1 MKFKKII
8 AAVMALA
15 LTAGTFSVNSAFNT
29 TASAA
34 QATHPIVC
42 NRSEGPGT
50 VNAPSQA
57 AAGTQVA
64 ITVTASN
71 GCEIDNFTV
80 VARKSNKELI
90 YDHPRSQSKTY
101 IINMPDEEVSYNVE
115 FSSPTNKPFYIYQKL
130 KNFGGD
136 ISIDD
141 KGALKQGET
150 ITITATPKEGYKVD
164 NILVQYHNSQLW
176 VSGQPR
182 YCKTDTIQGQP
193 NQTVYTFSM
202 PANDIDIRVNFAIDS
217 TPAPAPEPE
226 PTPTPTP
233 TPDPTPTLSW
243 KKGDANCDGIVTAAD
258 ATAVLKHLTGI
269 MELSYVGSINA
280 DMDQNGKVTA
290 ADATAILKF
299 LINQQ

>member
-1 MKFKKII
+1 MKFKTII
-8 AAVMALA
+8 AAVMTFALM
-15 LTAGTFSVNSAFNT
+15 AGTFSANNAFST

-50 VNAPSQA
+50 VSAPSQA

-90 YDHPRSQSKTY
+90 YDHPRSKSKTY
-101 IINMPDEEVSYNVE
+101 IINMPDEEISYNVE

-141 KGALKQGET
+141 KGALKPGDLVT
-150 ITITATPKEGYKVD
+150 VTATPKEGYKVD
-164 NILVQYHNSQLW
+164 NILVQYQNSQLW

-193 NQTVYTFSM
+193 NQTVYTFLM

-217 TPAPAPEPE
+217 TPAP
-226 PTPTPTP
+226 TP
-233 TPDPTPTLSW
+233 TPDPTPAPTW
-243 KKGDANCDGIVTAAD
+243 EKGDANCDGRVNAED
-258 ATAVLKHLTGI
+258 ATAVLKHLAGI
-269 MELSYVGSINA
+269 ITLSNQGCKNA
-280 DMDQNGKVTA
+280 DMDDNGKVTA
-290 ADATAILKF
+290 ADATAILKS
-299 LINQQ
+299 LVNKQ